1 MLCVSVC
8 EFFFLILFLIIGVVL
23 FVSLI
28 YYWEKG
34 EKNIKFYDI
43 LNCFWWVVVIMMIVG
58 YGDMVFVIF
67 MGKFIGSICVVC
79 GVLMIVFLV
88 LVIVNNFFLYYFYV

>member
-8 EFFFLILFLIIGVVL
+8 EFFLFILFLFIGVVL

-28 YYWEKG
+28 YYWEKD
-34 EKNIKFYDI
+34 EIDIKFKDI
-43 LNCFWWVVVIMMIVG
+43 FICFYWVVIIMIIVG
-58 YGDMVFVIF
+58 YGDMMFNIV

-79 GVLMIVFLV
+79 GVLIIVFLV

>member
-1 MLCVSVC
+1 MC
-8 EFFFLILFLIIGVVL
+8 ELFLLILFLIIGVVL

-28 YYWEKG
+28 YYWEKDVFDM
-34 EKNIKFYDI
+34 KFCDI

-58 YGDMVFVIF
+58 YGDMVFIMF

-88 LVIVNNFFLYYFYV
+88 FVIVNNFFLYYFYV